1 MAVERLTGEIIDE
14 QLQLSLHDLC
24 CDGRVSAEFVLELVE
39 YGVLQP
45 LSGRE
50 PREWSFAGE
59 DLVRLH
65 RALRLQ
71 RDLQVNLPGLALSL
85 ELLEELQGLRRR
97 LADLSP

>member
-1 MAVERLTGEIIDE
+1 MSVERLTGEIIDE
-14 QLQLSLHDLC
+14 QVRLSLHELC

-39 YGVLQP
+39 YGILQP
-45 LSGRE
+45 RDGQSPGQWR
-50 PREWSFAGE
+50 FAGE

-71 RDLQVNLPGLALSL
+71 RDLEVNLPGLALSL
-85 ELLEELQGLRRR
+85 DLLEELQTLRRR